1 MEIKQIAPWLWMV
14 RKSEPALRRYTGS
27 GISEHGFQYNT
38 WLADTG
44 AGLMALGAMPPRH
57 VEEWVSAL
65 RRITDGQVKYAVF
78 FGTDDDRASAKAL
91 LGAFPDCTVIAGEK
105 TLFQL
110 EQMLG
115 PMKNPVKVR
124 SDRSLTMG
132 AKRFNFRVL
141 KNRGAFPCLYVVDQT
156 DGVLFTADASGSFY
170 AGEDKS
176 IRMVCPSLGP
186 VVDNRADI
194 PLGADRPSEVQKG
207 ERPSV
212 ALAYTGSGYTS
223 ELAENIASGIRQ
235 AGDLTI
241 LCVDLSAMDWD
252 EALRQIK
259 AADAWLFGTADV
271 DGDAE
276 KSLWDIVTS
285 LTARDAKGKRA
296 ALFLSCTVRGRA
308 AENIRE
314 RLKQIGCSL
323 DLEDFTLQG
332 VMDRASV
339 ERTLEYGY
347 AVGCAILKIP
357 NPRKPKLVKCLVCG
371 EVFDASL
378 GTCPVCGVGL
388 EQCVPVE
395 EDTASFYKNS
405 STRYVILGGGIAALS
420 AAEAIRLRDRTGSIL
435 LISAENH
442 LPINRPMLTK
452 DIFLAAQGSESLF
465 VHPPEWYEER
475 GLSLKLGVSVT
486 GVDLQEKSVLTD
498 RGESIPYDKLIFA
511 TGAECFIPP
520 IPGSEKRGVITI
532 RHLTDSVALAERL
545 RTAGRAVVIGGGV
558 LGLEA
563 ANELVRAGLHVTVL
577 EATPQIIGR
586 QVDDKTAALIRNAM
600 GRMGVDCLEGVSIA
614 AVEGETQ
621 VSGVRLSDG
630 RVFPAGL
637 VVVSCGNRANIQ
649 AARNAGIQTQRGIVV
664 NQYMETSVADIYA
677 CGDCAEFDGVNYQ
690 LWQEASGQGKTAGAN
705 AAGDCLTYAN
715 EPLGLSLEGFG
726 TPLFAIGDPGKRT
739 DIPYKTVELCDRVSN
754 RYEKYWY
761 YGGSL
766 EGAVL
771 IGAPGQTA
779 KVTQAVRCHARYGE
793 M

>member
-44 AGLMALGAMPPRH
+44 AGLMTLGAMPPRH
-57 VEEWVSAL
+57 VEEWVNEL
-65 RRITDGQVKYAVF
+65 RHIADGQ
-78 FGTDDDRASAKAL
+78 
-91 LGAFPDCTVIAGEK
+91 
-105 TLFQL
+105 
-110 EQMLG
+110 
-115 PMKNPVKVR
+115 MKNPVKIR
-124 SDRSLTMG
+124 SDRSLTIG

-176 IRMVCPSLGP
+176 IRMICPSMGP
-186 VVDNRADI
+186 VVDSKTDM
-194 PLGADRPSEVQKG
+194 PLDADRPLEAQKG
-207 ERPSV
+207 EKPSV
-212 ALAYTGSGYTS
+212 ALVYTGSGYTS
-223 ELAENIASGIRQ
+223 ELAENIVSGIRQ
-235 AGDLTI
+235 AGDLTT
-241 LCVDLSAMDWD
+241 LRVDLSAMD
-252 EALRQIK
+252 R
-259 AADAWLFGTADV
+259 V
-271 DGDAE
+271 
-276 KSLWDIVTS
+276 
-285 LTARDAKGKRA
+285 
-296 ALFLSCTVRGRA
+296 
-308 AENIRE
+308 
-314 RLKQIGCSL
+314 
-323 DLEDFTLQG
+323 
-332 VMDRASV
+332 SV

-395 EDTASFYKNS
+395 EDTASFYKDS

-452 DIFLAAQGSESLF
+452 DISLAAQGSESLF
-465 VHPPEWYEER
+465 IHPPEWYEER
-475 GLSLKLGVSVT
+475 GLSLKLGVSAT

-498 RGESIPYDKLIFA
+498 RGESVPYDKLIFA

-520 IPGSEKRGVITI
+520 IPGSKKRGVITI
-532 RHLTDSVALAERL
+532 RHLSDGAALAERL
-545 RTAGRAVVIGGGV
+545 RTAGHAVVIGGGV

-577 EATPQIIGR
+577 EASPQIIGR
-586 QVDDKTAALIRNAM
+586 QVDDKSAALIRDAM
-600 GRMGVDCLEGVSIA
+600 RRMGVDCLEGVSIA
-614 AVEGETQ
+614 AIDGETQ

-630 RVFPAGL
+630 RVFPAEL

-664 NQYMETSVADIYA
+664 NQYMEASAADIYA

-690 LWQEASGQGKTAGAN
+690 LWQEASGQGKIAGAN
-705 AAGDCLTYAN
+705 AAGDRLTYTN
-715 EPLGLSLEGFG
+715 QPLGLSLEGFG
-726 TPLFAIGDPGKRT
+726 TSLFAIDDPGKRT
-739 DIPYKTVELCDRVSN
+739 DIPYKTVEKCDRVSN

-766 EGAVL
+766 EGVVL
-771 IGAPGQTA
+771 IGAPGQAA
-779 KVTQAVRCHARYGE
+779 KVTQVVRCHARYGE